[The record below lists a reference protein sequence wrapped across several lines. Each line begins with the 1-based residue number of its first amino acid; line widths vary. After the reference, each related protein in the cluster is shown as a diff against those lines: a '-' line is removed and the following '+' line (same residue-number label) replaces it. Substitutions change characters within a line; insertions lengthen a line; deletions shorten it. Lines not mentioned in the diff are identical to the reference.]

1 MISILL
7 YKVKILFK
15 KLRKKKFIY
24 IDSNEN
30 LENCIEAICKDELL
44 GIDTEFL
51 WRNTYYPILSLVQIN
66 SGTNIYIVDCIKIN
80 NIKLLNKI
88 LEDVKII
95 KVFHSLRGDVSV
107 LKHALDS
114 KIVNVLDTQ
123 IAEQLIQNSVNVNQV
138 SYKNLV
144 KKYISIDINKK
155 ETNSNWLK
163 RPLNKSQL
171 NYASDDVEHLLY
183 IIKKQIKVI
192 GKKGL
197 SLEFEKRCLEEKRIA
212 ETEFSII
219 RLNRYKKIK
228 K

>member
-1 MISILL
+1 MIKDEKEKFNLDCIIQSSSPTEDLNIMINSDYFIASCSQLSLISIWLSQSMKKISCPISL
-7 YKVKILFK
+7 KDVVNNLKGIEILEMILFYFYKVKILFK

-123 IAEQLIQNSVNVNQV
+123 IAEQLIQN
-138 SYKNLV
+138 
-144 KKYISIDINKK
+144 
-155 ETNSNWLK
+155 W
-163 RPLNKSQL
+163 
-171 NYASDDVEHLLY
+171 
-183 IIKKQIKVI
+183 
-192 GKKGL
+192 
-197 SLEFEKRCLEEKRIA
+197 
-212 ETEFSII
+212 
-219 RLNRYKKIK
+219 
-228 K
+228 